1 LEATLGLGNVRIDTY
16 RIETDEQGFASL
28 ARVHAA
34 IEKEPFGEVFVDCS
48 RLQWIDANM
57 CAPLAAAIIAPERR
71 ILLQKLH
78 PLIETV
84 LRKNGFLGGAL
95 EDTHGTT
102 IHYQQFDLSGRTDFV
117 GYVERNFRGKG
128 LPMMSA
134 GLQREFRRS
143 IFELFENAV
152 AHSNTQLGIFA
163 CGQFFPRKHRL
174 HFCLADRGIGIPNSV
189 RSYLGRAFRAS
200 EAIDWAMSGQ
210 NTTRRIEDGV
220 PGGLGLKIMRDFI
233 AQNGGAI
240 RVASETGY
248 WSARGADVSKATL
261 PAAFPGTVVDI
272 EINAADSKMYQLAD
286 EVDPTA
292 IF

>member
-1 LEATLGLGNVRIDTY
+1 MRAVLQINAS
-16 RIETDEQGFASL
+16 RIETDEYGFASL
-28 ARVHAA
+28 ARIHAA
-34 IEKEPFGEVFVDCS
+34 IEQEAAGEVHVDCS
-48 RLQWIDANM
+48 RLQWVDANM

-71 ILLQKLH
+71 IRLQNLH
-78 PLIETV
+78 PSIAAV
-84 LRKNGFLGGAL
+84 LQKNGFLGEVL

-102 IHYQQFDLSGRTDFV
+102 IRYQQFDPTGRAEFAA
-117 GYVERNFRGKG
+117 YVEHNFRGKG
-128 LPMMSA
+128 LPVMSI

-152 AHSNTQLGIFA
+152 AHSNTRLGIFA
-163 CGQFFPRKHRL
+163 CGQFFPKKHRL

-189 RSYLGRAFRAS
+189 RGYLGRALRAS
-200 EAIDWAMSGQ
+200 EAIDWAMTGQ
-210 NTTRRIEDGV
+210 NTTRRVEDGV

-240 RVASETGY
+240 RVASEDGF
-248 WSARGADVSKATL
+248 WWVRGEDVGRVTL

-272 EINAADSKMYQLAD
+272 ENNAADTKMYQLAG